1 MTEHTLRSPEEFVAA
16 FAGSNDRFR
25 LYLDLQQHGTDALPA
40 VREGLRH
47 GNWQVRKWSAIYLD
61 HHADA
66 ESLEA
71 LLPLLQDPK
80 SEVRLWAVHSIAC
93 DTCKPGENPI
103 DIVPLLIELAEED
116 MSIRVR
122 RMATIMLGSQTS
134 DSRITATFD
143 KIIAEDSDRKLLLH
157 ARNGLERYRVAGF

>member
-61 HHADA
+61 HHA
-66 ESLEA
+66 
-71 LLPLLQDPK
+71 
-80 SEVRLWAVHSIAC
+80 
-93 DTCKPGENPI
+93 
-103 DIVPLLIELAEED
+103 
-116 MSIRVR
+116 
-122 RMATIMLGSQTS
+122 
-134 DSRITATFD
+134 
-143 KIIAEDSDRKLLLH
+143 
-157 ARNGLERYRVAGF
+157 